1 MSNPSHA
8 KRKGFLRHFRGLIR
22 EAAPCADLD
31 LRGSLRLG
39 KSTVRLPPPALPLQI
54 LLGGEQGYR
63 LHLYP
68 EPVLDAE
75 SRFEHRGSYLLVD
88 PMTYFSDISGFIRLS
103 DGETLNLGRD
113 DPTQRLLLRYPRAVE
128 PRHLRLKLSADELA
142 IKNKS
147 RAAGVCIAPLA
158 ATDLMERMMRWRR
171 LALARLARVLD
182 GPIEPLARAPA
193 LNLIEQVIAL
203 MDQEPYRALNRLGQP
218 GGLLILPDRATPIF
232 VGDLRARIDNLLVI
246 LTQNAFLQALEE
258 GSAILI
264 ILGSAVHPD
273 RPEQAAEMDG
283 SILMMDL
290 IFRLKLRFP
299 ERVFYLRGH
308 HDSFSE
314 AISYAGLPQ
323 GSLWEDALHQARGAD
338 YRDAMQRFYARLPLV
353 AVTSRYLAAHAAP
366 PIEAEGWQTLVDID
380 RHPDLADRI
389 ARVRHP
395 SEPAPSGAYGRREM
409 SRMFRR
415 LGLAE
420 NAVCVLGG
428 RPAHSPGHRARDTE
442 DLEQHRRVFSA
453 DPHWVGT
460 LPRAHK
466 RLLPLCYPAEPLL
479 EVYNRLVHTA
489 GAGHTQTRG
498 LTSPVQ
504 PTPPR
509 PKDAPEE
516 VPR

>member
-1 MSNPSHA
+1 MSNPSHT
-8 KRKGFLRHFRGLIR
+8 KRKGFLRHFRGLVR
-22 EAAPCADLD
+22 EAHPCADLD

-68 EPVLDAE
+68 EPVLDSE
-75 SRFEHRGSYLLVD
+75 GRFEHRGSYLLVD

-103 DGETLNLGRD
+103 EGDTLTLGRD

-128 PRHLRLKLSADELA
+128 PQHLRLKLSADELSF
-142 IKNKS
+142 KNKS
-147 RAAGVCIAPLA
+147 RSAGVCIAPLA
-158 ATDLMERMMRWRR
+158 TTDLMERITRSRR
-171 LALARLARVLD
+171 LALERLARVLG
-182 GPIEPLARAPA
+182 GPIEPLPRAPS
-193 LNLIEQVIAL
+193 LDLLEQVIAL

-273 RPEQAAEMDG
+273 RPEQAAEMDS

-314 AISYAGLPQ
+314 AISCAGLPQ
-323 GSLWEDALHQARGAD
+323 GSLWEDALHQTRGPA
-338 YRDAMQRFYARLPLV
+338 YRDAMRRFYARLPLV

-366 PIEAEGWQTLVDID
+366 PITAEGWQTLVDID
-380 RHPDLADRI
+380 RNPELADRLV
-389 ARVRHP
+389 RVPHP
-395 SEPAPSGAYGRREM
+395 SEDDPSGTYGRREL

-420 NAVCVLGG
+420 SAVCVLGG
-428 RPAHSPGHRARDTE
+428 HPAASAGHRTRDTE
-442 DLEQHRRVFSA
+442 DPEHLRRVFSA

-460 LPRAHK
+460 LTRSHK
-466 RLLPLCYPAEPLL
+466 RLLPLRYPAEPLL
-479 EVYNRLVHTA
+479 EVYNRLLRTA
-489 GAGHTQTRG
+489 GAGNPSNRP
-498 LTSPVQ
+498 LTSLAQ
-504 PTPPR
+504 PTPTQPR
-509 PKDAPEE
+509 DAPDE

>member
-31 LRGSLRLG
+31 LRSSLRLG

-68 EPVLDAE
+68 EPVLEAE
-75 SRFEHRGSYLLVD
+75 GRFEHRGSYLLVD

-103 DGETLNLGRD
+103 QGETLNLGRD

-147 RAAGVCIAPLA
+147 RAAGVCIAPLP

-193 LNLIEQVIAL
+193 LDLIEQVIAL

-218 GGLLILPDRATPIF
+218 GGLLILPDRVTPIF

-264 ILGSAVHPD
+264 ILGSAVHPG
-273 RPEQAAEMDG
+273 RPEQAAEMDS

-460 LPRAHK
+460 LTRAHK

>member
-1 MSNPSHA
+1 MSDPSHA
-8 KRKGFLRHFRGLIR
+8 KRKGFLRHFRDLTR
-22 EAAPCADLD
+22 KADPCTDLD

-39 KSTVRLPPPALPLQI
+39 KSTVKLPPPALPLQI

-68 EPVLDAE
+68 EPVLDAQG
-75 SRFEHRGSYLLVD
+75 RFEHRGSYLLVD
-88 PMTYFSDISGFIRLS
+88 PMTYFSDISGFVRLREG
-103 DGETLNLGRD
+103 DTLTLGRD
-113 DPTQRLLLRYPRAVE
+113 DPTQRLLLRYPRGIE
-128 PRHLRLKLSADELA
+128 PRHLRLRLSADGLA

-147 RAAGVCIAPLA
+147 TTAGACIAPLA
-158 ATDLMERMMRWRR
+158 ATDLMERMSRWRR
-171 LALARLARVLD
+171 LALARLTRVLG

-193 LNLIEQVIAL
+193 LDLIEQTIAL

-273 RPEQAAEMDG
+273 QPERAAEMDS

-314 AISYAGLPQ
+314 EISYAGLPQ
-323 GSLWEDALHQARGAD
+323 GSLWEDALHQTRGAD
-338 YRDAMQRFYARLPLV
+338 YRDAMRRFYARLPLV

-366 PIEAEGWQTLVDID
+366 PIEAGGWQTLVDID
-380 RHPDLADRI
+380 RHPELADRI

-395 SEPAPSGAYGRREM
+395 SEHARSGPYRRREL
-409 SRMFRR
+409 SRMLRR

-420 NAVCVLGG
+420 SAVCVLGG
-428 RPAHSPGHRARDTE
+428 RPVPSTGHRARDTE
-442 DLEQHRRVFSA
+442 DPGQHRRVFSA
-453 DPHWVGT
+453 DPDWVGT
-460 LPRAHK
+460 LTRAHK
-466 RLLPLCYPAEPLL
+466 RLLPLDYPAEPLL
-479 EVYNRLVHTA
+479 EVYNRLVRTA
-489 GAGHTQTRG
+489 GAGTTPKRQ
-498 LTSPVQ
+498 LTSPVE
-504 PTPPR
+504 PTPPM
-509 PKDAPEE
+509 PKDAPDE

>member
-1 MSNPSHA
+1 MSDPSQA

-22 EAAPCADLD
+22 EADPCADLD

-54 LLGGEQGYR
+54 LLGGEHGYR

-68 EPVLDAE
+68 EPVIDAE
-75 SRFEHRGSYLLVD
+75 GRLDHRGSYLLVD
-88 PMTYFSDISGFIRLS
+88 PMTYFSDISGFVRLS
-103 DGETLNLGRD
+103 EGDTLTVGRD

-128 PRHLRLKLSADELA
+128 PQHLRLKLSADELSV
-142 IKNKS
+142 KNKS
-147 RAAGVCIAPLA
+147 TAAGVCIAPLA
-158 ATDLMERMMRWRR
+158 ATDLLERMSRWRR

-193 LNLIEQVIAL
+193 LDLIEQVIAL
-203 MDQEPYRALNRLGQP
+203 MDQEPYRALNRLGEP
-218 GGLLILPDRATPIF
+218 GGLLILPDRTTPIF

-273 RPEQAAEMDG
+273 RPEQAAEMDS

-395 SEPAPSGAYGRREM
+395 SEHAPSGAYGRREL

-442 DLEQHRRVFSA
+442 DIERHRQVFSA
-453 DPHWVGT
+453 DPHWVGILT
-460 LPRAHK
+460 RAHK
-466 RLLPLCYPAEPLL
+466 RLLPLCYPVEPLL

-489 GAGHTQTRG
+489 GAGSTLNRG

-509 PKDAPEE
+509 PKGAPDE

>member
-1 MSNPSHA
+1 MSDSGHA
-8 KRKGFLRHFRGLIR
+8 KRKGFLRHFRGLVHG
-22 EAAPCADLD
+22 ADPCADLD

-39 KSTVRLPPPALPLQI
+39 KSTLKLPPPALPLQI

-75 SRFEHRGSYLLVD
+75 GRFEHRGSYLLID

-103 DGETLNLGRD
+103 EGDTLTLGRD

-128 PRHLRLKLSADELA
+128 PRHLRLKLSSDVLT

-147 RAAGVCIAPLA
+147 TSAGVCIAPLT
-158 ATDLMERMMRWRR
+158 ATDLIERMSRWRS
-171 LALARLARVLD
+171 LNLARLVRVLG
-182 GPIEPLARAPA
+182 GPIEPLARASA
-193 LNLIEQVIAL
+193 LDLIEQVIAL
-203 MDQEPYRALNRLGQP
+203 MDQEPYRALNHLGRP
-218 GGLLILPDRATPIF
+218 GGLLILPDRATPVF

-273 RPEQAAEMDG
+273 RPEQAAEMD
-283 SILMMDL
+283 SSVLMMDL

-314 AISYAGLPQ
+314 AISHAGLPQ
-323 GSLWEDALHQARGAD
+323 GSLWEDALHQTRGPI

-366 PIEAEGWQTLVDID
+366 PIDAEGWQTLVDID
-380 RHPDLADRI
+380 RHPELADRL
-389 ARVRHP
+389 ARIRHP
-395 SEPAPSGAYGRREM
+395 SDPTPSGTYGRRDL
-409 SRMFRR
+409 SRMLRH
-415 LGLAE
+415 LGLGE

-428 RPAHSPGHRARDTE
+428 RPPHSAGHRARDSE
-442 DLEQHRRVFSA
+442 EIEQLRRVFSA

-460 LPRAHK
+460 LTRAHK
-466 RLLPLCYPAEPLL
+466 RLLPLRYPAEPLL
-479 EVYNRLVHTA
+479 EVYNRLARTA
-489 GAGHTQTRG
+489 GDGLPPNRQ
-498 LTSPVQ
+498 LTSPAD
-504 PTPPR
+504 PTPTQ
-509 PKDAPEE
+509 PKDAPHE

>member
-1 MSNPSHA
+1 
-8 KRKGFLRHFRGLIR
+8 
-22 EAAPCADLD
+22 
-31 LRGSLRLG
+31 
-39 KSTVRLPPPALPLQI
+39 
-54 LLGGEQGYR
+54 
-63 LHLYP
+63 
-68 EPVLDAE
+68 
-75 SRFEHRGSYLLVD
+75 
-88 PMTYFSDISGFIRLS
+88 
-103 DGETLNLGRD
+103 
-113 DPTQRLLLRYPRAVE
+113 
-128 PRHLRLKLSADELA
+128 
-142 IKNKS
+142 
-147 RAAGVCIAPLA
+147 
-158 ATDLMERMMRWRR
+158 
-171 LALARLARVLD
+171 
-182 GPIEPLARAPA
+182 LARAPA
-193 LNLIEQVIAL
+193 LELIEQTIAL

-273 RPEQAAEMDG
+273 RPEQAAEMDS

-323 GSLWEDALHQARGAD
+323 GSLWEDALHQTRGAD
-338 YRDAMQRFYARLPLV
+338 YRDAMRRFYARLPLV

-380 RHPDLADRI
+380 RHPELADRI

-395 SEPAPSGAYGRREM
+395 SEQAPSGAYGRRELG
-409 SRMFRR
+409 RMLRR

-420 NAVCVLGG
+420 SAVCVLGG
-428 RPAHSPGHRARDTE
+428 RPAPSAGHRARDIE
-442 DLEQHRRVFSA
+442 WHRQVFSA

-460 LPRAHK
+460 LTRAHK
-466 RLLPLCYPAEPLL
+466 RLLPLSYPAEPLL
-479 EVYNRLVHTA
+479 KVYNRLVQAA
-489 GAGHTQTRG
+489 GTGTTPNRL
-498 LTSPVQ
+498 LTSPVEPIPTQ
-504 PTPPR
+504 P
-509 PKDAPEE
+509 KGASDE